1 MARQV
6 WLREL
11 AVQARELQLMAVLR
25 ARVLLPQA
33 PAHVEL
39 EEPPRALEPLASPP
53 PVGAPAQPE
62 EQREPLQEPVAAA
75 KRPSP
80 QLLSPSVR
88 LPPRFRRPL
97 HPADDA

>member
-1 MARQV
+1 M
-6 WLREL
+6 EL
-11 AVQARELQLMAVLR
+11 QARESLLPEVLLEQ
-25 ARVLLPQA
+25 VSLPQA

-39 EEPPRALEPLASPP
+39 EEPPRALGPLASPP